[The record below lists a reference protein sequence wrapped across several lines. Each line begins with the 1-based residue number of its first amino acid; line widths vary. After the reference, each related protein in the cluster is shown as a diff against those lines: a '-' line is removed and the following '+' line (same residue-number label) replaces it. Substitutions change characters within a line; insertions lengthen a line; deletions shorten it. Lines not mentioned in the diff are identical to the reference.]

1 MQSMQSAHTWLRP
14 RPAPPKP
21 DERNQHD
28 EQIDVPARERDAR
41 REIARLRDEIE
52 RLVRGE
58 GNNAR
63 GAVDSA
69 LESVTRLQVVTA
81 NVAACT
87 PLSASFAG
95 ATLVAMADARLHGHA
110 DAIER
115 GMTYTADNQLRLLQG
130 EV

>member
-1 MQSMQSAHTWLRP
+1 MQSAQTWLWP

-21 DERNQHD
+21 DERKQHV
-28 EQIDVPARERDAR
+28 EQLDVPARDRDAR

-58 GNNAR
+58 GDNAR

-69 LESVTRLQVVTA
+69 LESVARLQVVTA
-81 NVAACT
+81 NIAACT